1 MGQIRESSTNWCRNS
16 TIHSANPRIM
26 GLSHQKKSIKPIV
39 MGISWDNWGPPRWLG
54 VLINGFFSKN
64 HVEKGA
70 NLHHLYLLGSPIGGT
85 HVFMTNHRPGSI
97 HSPYMVVTP
106 KQTMDFWWSKTSTN
120 GETSAPGYSFH
131 MVLVPMAPSKQLILH
146 TCSCPLSNVGHCWA
160 FLRRLKIK
168 ALQPCGEVEFYL
180 DGDMVSRAEFLAG
193 WCSTIEMGWW
203 SPRTQSCLRVKTPI
217 SSIFCWVIHM
227 LLGFVG

>member
-1 MGQIRESSTNWCRNS
+1 
-16 TIHSANPRIM
+16 M
-26 GLSHQKKSIKPIV
+26 GLSHQKNWSTKRIV

-54 VLINGFFSKN
+54 VLIKGLFSKN

-70 NLHHLYLLGSPIGGT
+70 NLDHLYLLGSPIGGT

-97 HSPYMVVTP
+97 HAPYMMVTP
-106 KQTMDFWWSKTSTN
+106 RHPPTN
-120 GETSAPGYSFH
+120 SAFFGETSAPGYSFH
-131 MVLVPMAPSKQLILH
+131 MVLVPMAPSKQDILH

-180 DGDMVSRAEFLAG
+180 DGDMVSRAEFLADVQ
-193 WCSTIEMGWW
+193 
-203 SPRTQSCLRVKTPI
+203 P
-217 SSIFCWVIHM
+217 
-227 LLGFVG
+227 